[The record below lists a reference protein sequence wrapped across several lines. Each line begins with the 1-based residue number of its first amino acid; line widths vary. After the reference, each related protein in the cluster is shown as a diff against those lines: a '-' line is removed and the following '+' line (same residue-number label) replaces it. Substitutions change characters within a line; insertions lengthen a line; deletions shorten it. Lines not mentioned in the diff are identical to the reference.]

1 MTQQATAENIAD
13 VILKIKSAFDTFESQ
28 SGVLQTSYDA
38 LKRNLAESNRQLSS
52 KNQALSDKVRELQQM
67 STRLQCI
74 LGSMTDSVLVVDD
87 NLKVERCNSSAESL
101 LGLPQFDIVG
111 RNYDE
116 IANGLGNADLIRMV
130 IEDGRSLLDQER
142 RSMRG
147 DGEEIVVLASVA
159 PIRSPQGPMLGAIEV
174 LRDVTE
180 LRRLE
185 EKVACQKRMAA
196 LGEMAA
202 SVAHEIRNPLGTI
215 EGFASLLKRDLEA
228 MPEHSRLAT
237 KIVEGVQNLNYVIT
251 SLLTYARP
259 MPLSCEEFD
268 AGRFISDLSD
278 VLGRNSAGQGVA
290 LEIEALVQP
299 FALRGDK
306 RQLRQVMINLGLNA
320 IEACSAGGHVRI
332 SAARRGK
339 TAMFEIEDDGC
350 GISKADRQRLF
361 DPFFTRKQG
370 GTGLGLS
377 LCHKIVLSHAG
388 EIEVASEPG
397 RKTVFRVILPGT
409 VVAS

>member
-28 SGVLQTSYDA
+28 SGVLQSSYDT
-38 LKRNLAESNRQLSS
+38 LKQNLAESNRQLSS
-52 KNQALSDKVRELQQM
+52 KNQALSEKVQELQQM

-87 NLKVERCNSSAESL
+87 NLKVERCNSAAGSL
-101 LGLPQFDIVG
+101 LGLPQSMIEG
-111 RNYDE
+111 RNYSE
-116 IANGLGNADLIRMV
+116 ISNGLGNGDLVRMAITEGKSV
-130 IEDGRSLLDQER
+130 LDQER
-142 RSMRG
+142 RSTRH
-147 DGEEIVVLASVA
+147 DGEEIIVLASIA
-159 PIRSPQGPMLGAIEV
+159 PIRSPQGPILGAIEV
-174 LRDVTE
+174 LRDVTD

-215 EGFASLLKRDLEA
+215 EGFASLLKRDLET

-259 MPLSCEEFD
+259 MSLSCEEFD
-268 AGRFISDLSD
+268 AGRFISDLRD
-278 VLGRNSAGQGVA
+278 VLAPNAAGRGVA
-290 LEIEALVQP
+290 FAIETPSQS
-299 FALRGDK
+299 FMLRGDK
-306 RQLRQVMINLGLNA
+306 RQLRQVLINLGLNA
-320 IEACSAGGHVRI
+320 IEACAAGGHVHI
-332 SAARRGK
+332 SASRGRT
-339 TAMFEIEDDGC
+339 TAIFEVADDGC

-377 LCHKIVLSHAG
+377 LCHKIVLSHGG
-388 EIEVASEPG
+388 EIEVASEPNN
-397 RKTVFRVILPGT
+397 KTVFKVLLPGA
-409 VVAS
+409 VVAL